1 MNFELN
7 HKSVLCAQYE
17 RTVYY
22 NDGKGNLPIKVVG
35 GVAEL
40 FKLPGFPGKYT
51 FYGRTNK
58 RYPFKDRIT
67 KALLTKYQS
76 GKKLSLAELTNCY
89 TQLAADAPTGTAT
102 VYDFG
107 NHLYHHGF
115 PTFLIMENGKPISMG
130 LNELLNYSTS
140 ERFHGDD
147 EPEQENLTIF
157 VPNNQQ
163 QLENMGDV
171 TIKGDDDDYYEN
183 TAITKVSCQHAKRVA
198 DARVTKDE
206 TIINLNK
213 FEGYIVNFVVT
224 YIVPGTSHHPSRLAV
239 LKINEHTISDHEFDF
254 FFNLMLGVR
263 GYEEYLKDGCKKIH
277 DEEEIVELR
286 GRALDDEIITKEE
299 GALEDLKEKVN
310 AEEERGIMF
319 YAAIM
324 ELIEKLKNS
333 KLITDQKHYNKFTRH
348 LNFIV
353 SVAKQL
359 PPNLQLLIKQAL
371 MSGSSTYKP
380 VPSMS
385 RAVQMVVNE
394 LSAAAPAMVGKLESK
409 GDAAKSRRKQLLRDK
424 KAQNPRVPA
433 PRPPTKQKTLDELLL
448 ESSGASDADDFMD
461 DDDDD
466 DDDDGAEKRRRV
478 AGGARKKRKTKR
490 RKNKKLKKTYKKRR
504 STKNK
509 RRR

>member
-1 MNFELN
+1 MNFELK
-7 HKSVLCAQYE
+7 HKSVLCAEYE

-76 GKKLSLAELTNCY
+76 GKKLSLRELTNCY
-89 TQLAADAPTGTAT
+89 TQLEADAPTGTAT

-115 PTFLIMENGKPISMG
+115 PTFLIMENGKRNPMG

-140 ERFHGDD
+140 EHFNHN
-147 EPEQENLTIF
+147 EHSQEDLTIF
-157 VPNNQQ
+157 VTNNEQ

-171 TIKGDDDDYYEN
+171 TIKGEDDYYYEN

-213 FEGYIVNFVVT
+213 FEGYALNFVVT
-224 YIVPGTSHHPSRLAV
+224 YKVPGTSRHPSRLAV
-239 LKINEHTISDHEFDF
+239 LKINEHIISDPEFDF
-254 FFNLMLGVR
+254 FFNLMFGMH
-263 GYEEYLKDGCKKIH
+263 GYEEYLKDGCKKIR
-277 DEEEIVELR
+277 EEEERVELR
-286 GRALDDEIITKEE
+286 RLTLDEEIIMKEE

-310 AEEERGIMF
+310 AEKDRGTEIMK
-319 YAAIM
+319 YDAIM
-324 ELIEKLKNS
+324 DLIEKLKNS
-333 KLITDQKHYNKFTRH
+333 KLITDQNHYNKFTRH

-353 SVAKQL
+353 SVAKEL
-359 PPNLQLLIKQAL
+359 PPKLQFLIKQAL

-380 VPSMS
+380 VPSMR
-385 RAVQMVVNE
+385 RAVQKA
-394 LSAAAPAMVGKLESK
+394 LALLP
-409 GDAAKSRRKQLLRDK
+409 SRR
-424 KAQNPRVPA
+424 
-433 PRPPTKQKTLDELLL
+433 TLDELLL
-448 ESSGASDADDFMD
+448 ESS
-461 DDDDD
+461 DDD
-466 DDDDGAEKRRRV
+466 DDDDGAEKRRRGG
-478 AGGARKKRKTKR
+478 GGARKKRKTKR
-490 RKNKKLKKTYKKRR
+490 RKNKKLKKTYKRRR

-509 RRR
+509 RRRR